1 MQASTEI
8 LTKVDVLPVHGG
20 RRHRP
25 DVVQGRTIAETLEA
39 AATVT
44 GVARRYGLNA
54 NQLSAWRRPA
64 RDGRLVATAAACSWN
79 TAAREALPDTTPP
92 PLKSNI
98 ADDRRQ
104 SRASCSL
111 RSGTAFCRADWS
123 DTGSEQAGVRRSIE
137 LHELHRAHGARI
149 RRTR

>member
-20 RRHRP
+20 RRRRP

-39 AATVT
+39 ASTVT

-64 RDGRLVATAAACSWN
+64 RDGRLVATAAACRRPDRG
-79 TAAREALPDTTPP
+79 TPRRARRFLTRH
-92 PLKSNI
+92 
-98 ADDRRQ
+98 RR
-104 SRASCSL
+104 R
-111 RSGTAFCRADWS
+111 
-123 DTGSEQAGVRRSIE
+123 
-137 LHELHRAHGARI
+137 
-149 RRTR
+149 